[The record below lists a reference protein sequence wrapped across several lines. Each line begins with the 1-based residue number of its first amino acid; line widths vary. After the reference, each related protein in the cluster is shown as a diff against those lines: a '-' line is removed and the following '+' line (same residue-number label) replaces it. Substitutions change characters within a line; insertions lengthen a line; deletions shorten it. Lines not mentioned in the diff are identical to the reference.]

1 MSHAATHWLATV
13 PPDHMTHGEFRVLFH
28 LCDCHNASMGCFP
41 KQTYLREH
49 TGLSNGGL
57 NKALA
62 ELERKGLLHRRRE
75 RDERTNRQK
84 PTRYILG
91 FEMEKPQEPT
101 PLSGAGAVST
111 FDAVPSPLSE
121 GSVSTG
127 VESYIDEPVREPV
140 IEPCADRAHGPSN
153 DFDNEPCLTSGHGR
167 AGSSKRDGLINGGRV
182 SKQDTGLEALVS
194 DFLSAF
200 PKTGSRDETAKE
212 IEVAIAAGAE
222 PNHLV
227 VAARAY
233 AAEQKGNA
241 PQYIARPENWL
252 RRERWRE
259 VEVVPTV
266 DRAVILHRRAGWIAE
281 GKPWAATSITA
292 AEPREVIGAGL
303 VTAEQCKRAGVI
315 V

>member
-1 MSHAATHWLATV
+1 M
-13 PPDHMTHGEFRVLFH
+13 
-28 LCDCHNASMGCFP
+28 
-41 KQTYLREH
+41 
-49 TGLSNGGL
+49 
-57 NKALA
+57 
-62 ELERKGLLHRRRE
+62 
-75 RDERTNRQK
+75 
-84 PTRYILG
+84 
-91 FEMEKPQEPT
+91 
-101 PLSGAGAVST
+101 
-111 FDAVPSPLSE
+111 
-121 GSVSTG
+121 
-127 VESYIDEPVREPV
+127 
-140 IEPCADRAHGPSN
+140 
-153 DFDNEPCLTSGHGR
+153 
-167 AGSSKRDGLINGGRV
+167 INGGRV

-292 AEPREVIGAGL
+292 AEAREVIGAGL